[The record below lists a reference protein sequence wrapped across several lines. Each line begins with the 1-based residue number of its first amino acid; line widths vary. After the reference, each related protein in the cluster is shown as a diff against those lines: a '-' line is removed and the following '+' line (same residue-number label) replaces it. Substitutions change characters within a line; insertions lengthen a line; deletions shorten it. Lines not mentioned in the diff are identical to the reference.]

1 MPMITPVLL
10 AIADVIDLRDKT
22 LLTLETSTFVRKY
35 PDTYV
40 DLLTAILQIREDV
53 GRSEAR

>member
-1 MPMITPVLL
+1 MITPVLL